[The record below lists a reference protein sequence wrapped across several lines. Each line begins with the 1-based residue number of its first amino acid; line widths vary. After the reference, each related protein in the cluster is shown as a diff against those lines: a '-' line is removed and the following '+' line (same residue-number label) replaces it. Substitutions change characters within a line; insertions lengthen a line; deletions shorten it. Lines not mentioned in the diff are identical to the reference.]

1 MNSLTRLL
9 EEENRNIDREIAL
22 EKKIKQ
28 LDNIIFKRGQSAQ
41 TVHMITKS
49 KICYDHSSKQAIGF
63 EKPFCLKKRIVVPD
77 SDETIE
83 LSEKSRS
90 KMLLKEQ
97 DPLVEK
103 YKVNTKPINYAIL
116 NNDYYKRF
124 VRQTDLYSEHA
135 YWKATSVPPL
145 DPSHSSTT
153 VIVEVPKELPTVS
166 MVNTSLKKLKRHL
179 TGFDLVVKERT
190 TATAITEGTWGFEH
204 TKACFRDEIIPF
216 IKNLKDI
223 FNNFN
228 RYLVEELADVQKVF
242 YQMEQAVE
250 QHRLES
256 RTFEV
261 KMNQVLSENERLLAQ
276 AIDKD
281 IVKTV
286 VNLSVNASGETVTEC
301 QKCLELETE
310 LVKKKDFVDKETYD
324 KLCKCFTTLEKH
336 CITLEADSQL
346 NQEIFQQENSVLN
359 QNAPSFTQLFELSEL
374 KAQSQAKDTVIVKL
388 KEQIKSLKG
397 NVEDSSVKMDMDEIE
412 TLNIELEHRVT
423 KLVAENE
430 HLKQTYKQLY
440 DSIKPKRVQSKE
452 QCDALIKQVN
462 IKSGEI
468 SDLNAK
474 LQEQGLVIA
483 ALKNEL
489 RKLKGKAL
497 EKEDTVTHSVDP
509 KVSKDNMEPI
519 TPKLLNKRT
528 AHSSY
533 IKHTQ
538 EEALVLRDI
547 DLLSHISRS
556 CPSIN
561 NCGPQLVEVVPRKK
575 DKQVRF
581 AESLTSKENTK
592 TASNLVS
599 NKRVLPSTGV
609 RLSTSASG
617 SQPSGN
623 TKKDRILQTPSSNSK
638 NKVEAHPRNVKSS
651 LNKKDAIVNV
661 IGSAVV
667 QNLKKQNDSDI
678 VCIDR
683 NDCMSSDKLCVSN
696 SMNDVKFRAK
706 SKKSKSKKHTS
717 KKDSWKPTGK
727 VFTQIGYTWR
737 PTGRTFTIVGNE
749 CPLTRITTTN
759 EVPSRK
765 PIALDSES
773 TKPVVKLVY
782 SRKPRKNKNT
792 ESVSK
797 TKVVK
802 PLSANKQEPSKSWGS
817 TKTNIPSTSLNV

>member
-1 MNSLTRLL
+1 M
-9 EEENRNIDREIAL
+9 
-22 EKKIKQ
+22 
-28 LDNIIFKRGQSAQ
+28 
-41 TVHMITKS
+41 MTKS

-63 EKPFCLKKRIVVPD
+63 EKPFCLKKARESKPKLYDGNTILKMDTIVVPD
-77 SDETIE
+77 SDETLE

-97 DPLVEK
+97 DPLMVK
-103 YKVNTKPINYAIL
+103 NKINTRPINYDIL

-135 YWKATSVPPL
+135 YWKATSVPAL

-179 TGFDLVVKERT
+179 TGFDQVVKERT

-286 VNLSVNASGETVTEC
+286 VNLSVNANGENMTEC

-324 KLCKCFTTLEKH
+324 NLCKCFTTLEKH

-346 NQEIFQQENSVLN
+346 NHEIFQQENSVLNQNAPSFQQEKHCITLEADSQLNHEIFQQENSVLN

-397 NVEDSSVKMDMDEIE
+397 NVEDNSVKMDMDEIE

-423 KLVAENE
+423 KL
-430 HLKQTYKQLY
+430 
-440 DSIKPKRVQSKE
+440 QS
-452 QCDALIKQVN
+452 
-462 IKSGEI
+462 S
-468 SDLNAK
+468 
-474 LQEQGLVIA
+474 
-483 ALKNEL
+483 
-489 RKLKGKAL
+489 
-497 EKEDTVTHSVDP
+497 
-509 KVSKDNMEPI
+509 
-519 TPKLLNKRT
+519 
-528 AHSSY
+528 
-533 IKHTQ
+533 
-538 EEALVLRDI
+538 
-547 DLLSHISRS
+547 
-556 CPSIN
+556 
-561 NCGPQLVEVVPRKK
+561 
-575 DKQVRF
+575 
-581 AESLTSKENTK
+581 
-592 TASNLVS
+592 
-599 NKRVLPSTGV
+599 
-609 RLSTSASG
+609 
-617 SQPSGN
+617 
-623 TKKDRILQTPSSNSK
+623 
-638 NKVEAHPRNVKSS
+638 
-651 LNKKDAIVNV
+651 
-661 IGSAVV
+661 
-667 QNLKKQNDSDI
+667 
-678 VCIDR
+678 
-683 NDCMSSDKLCVSN
+683 
-696 SMNDVKFRAK
+696 
-706 SKKSKSKKHTS
+706 
-717 KKDSWKPTGK
+717 
-727 VFTQIGYTWR
+727 
-737 PTGRTFTIVGNE
+737 
-749 CPLTRITTTN
+749 
-759 EVPSRK
+759 
-765 PIALDSES
+765 
-773 TKPVVKLVY
+773 
-782 SRKPRKNKNT
+782 
-792 ESVSK
+792 
-797 TKVVK
+797 
-802 PLSANKQEPSKSWGS
+802 
-817 TKTNIPSTSLNV
+817 